1 MAKTGRAQETKSKA
15 IESIFVSKHLRY
27 MRVVIAPI

>member
-1 MAKTGRAQETKSKA
+1 MAKTGRVQERKA
-15 IESIFVSKHLRY
+15 KASENIFVSKHLRY

>member
-1 MAKTGRAQETKSKA
+1 MAKTGRAQETKA
-15 IESIFVSKHLRY
+15 RESIFVSKHLRY

>member
-1 MAKTGRAQETKSKA
+1 MAKTGRVQETKAS
-15 IESIFVSKHLRY
+15 ESILVSKHLRY